1 MPSIGGESIVYWHWF
16 GVKQPL
22 VALLIGWSAGP
33 KGPAFFFCRHGG
45 WDIGRAPCA
54 PLHSDYLAVSTKNPL
69 AGRLRVPLLD
79 KTTDSPVK
87 WFT

>member
-1 MPSIGGESIVYWHWF
+1 M
-16 GVKQPL
+16 KQPL
-22 VALLIGWSAGP
+22 AALLIGWSAGP

-45 WDIGRAPCA
+45 WDKGPALRA
-54 PLHSDYLAVSTKNPL
+54 LHSDYLAVSTKYPL
-69 AGRLRVPLLD
+69 AGRLKVPLLD